1 MREQKVK
8 VILHESWY
16 PPDVTSRVAKE
27 TGAKMVV
34 VSQSPGA
41 LKGTE
46 DYIAHLDHLVSAIA
60 RPPSSRRALTPSA
73 CTPGPPT

>member
-1 MREQKVK
+1 
-8 VILHESWY
+8 
-16 PPDVTSRVAKE
+16 VTSRVAKE

-60 RPPSSRRALTPSA
+60 AALK
-73 CTPGPPT
+73 

>member
-1 MREQKVK
+1 MREQKVR

-16 PPDVTSRVAKE
+16 STDVTTRLAKE

-34 VSQSPGA
+34 VPQSPGA

-46 DYIAHLDHLVSAIA
+46 DYVAHLDHLVGTLAA
-60 RPPSSRRALTPSA
+60 ALK
-73 CTPGPPT
+73 